1 MFPSLRGRLSD
12 HLASVLSMNP
22 IAFVPSSRALFLS
35 DSAESNTS
43 QVTQALFEKLR
54 QQGWPTQVRLLL
66 PGTELA
72 FRVSSGVMVDLLDA
86 ISILLAPDMQNAVWD
101 SRELHGIA
109 KVVRLALSLV
119 SRGQAWPKLSRIGTG
134 SRHSARWK
142 AAMSQSERTELVGI
156 GKELSLCV
164 GELLSTPL
172 STERWQN
179 VVSGHSLASLL
190 LHATVDM
197 IVREGCRRGAQ
208 VRLAECSAK
217 SWEQRLVLALSDEK
231 GLLLAP
237 NPSDDEFCQRSSEL
251 NDWSQSALS
260 SASRPLLPSPTS
272 WQASESLQQI
282 VSRFVRQAG
291 LLSTVLL
298 SGQAA
303 PRMLPTSAWR
313 TTTMDNER
321 KAAVLPRKLLDEAL
335 QLLRDQRPPAATNHH
350 QAA

>member
-1 MFPSLRGRLSD
+1 
-12 HLASVLSMNP
+12 MNP

-35 DSAESNTS
+35 DAADVTSTS

-72 FRVSSGVMVDLLDA
+72 FRTSSGVMVDLLDTMP
-86 ISILLAPDMQNAVWD
+86 ILLSPELQSELSQ
-101 SRELHGIA
+101 SRELYGIA
-109 KVVRLALSLV
+109 KVLRLGLALV
-119 SRGQAWPKLSRIGTG
+119 TRGQAWPKLARIGNG
-134 SRHSARWK
+134 SRYSARWK
-142 AAMSQSERTELVGI
+142 AAMSQSERTELVSI

-172 STERWQN
+172 STERWQH

-190 LHATVDM
+190 LHATVDLV
-197 IVREGCRRGAQ
+197 VREGCRRGAQ

-237 NPSDDEFCQRSSEL
+237 SPSDDDFGKRSSEL
-251 NDWSQSALS
+251 NDWSHTALA

-272 WQASESLQQI
+272 WQASESLQQL
-282 VSRFVRQAG
+282 VGRFVRQAG

-298 SGQAA
+298 SGQPA
-303 PRMLPTSAWR
+303 PRMLPMSAWR
-313 TTTMDNER
+313 AATVETER

-335 QLLRDQRPPAATNHH
+335 QLLRDKRPPAATNHH